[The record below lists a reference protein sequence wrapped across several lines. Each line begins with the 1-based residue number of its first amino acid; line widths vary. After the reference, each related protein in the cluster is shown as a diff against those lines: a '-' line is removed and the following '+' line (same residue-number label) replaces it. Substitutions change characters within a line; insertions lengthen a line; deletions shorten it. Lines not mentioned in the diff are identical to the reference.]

1 MTLDSKLFDQI
12 RIKPDQ
18 ETSDADRFPCCDWEG
33 CSRPGTHRA
42 PMGRDREGQY
52 FHFCLDHVRVYNKSY
67 NYFTGMDDDTV
78 ARFIK
83 DSTIGHRPTWRMG
96 VNQPGESDTETGPTR
111 WSGAFQDP
119 FRVFGGA
126 APGGLGDAE
135 PQQRRLNS
143 VQQRAF
149 DVLKLDPSADR
160 AAIKAR
166 YKELVKKHHP
176 DANGGDR
183 SSEERLRQIIQ
194 AYNALKQAGFC

>member
-18 ETSDADRFPCCDWEG
+18 ETSDADHFPCCDWEG
-33 CSRPGTHRA
+33 CGRPGTHRA

-83 DSTIGHRPTWRMG
+83 DATIGHRPTWRMG
-96 VNQPGESDTETGPTR
+96 VNQPKEPAPEAGPTR

-119 FRVFGGA
+119 FRLFGA
-126 APGGLGDAE
+126 AA
-135 PQQRRLNS
+135 PQQRRLNG

-149 DVLKLDPSADR
+149 DILKLDPSAGRD
-160 AAIKAR
+160 AIKAR